1 MDALVQS
8 VIKGKGAM
16 PPRAGNASLSD
27 AEARAAVEF
36 MVSQSK

>member
-1 MDALVQS
+1 MQS

-16 PPRAGNASLSD
+16 PPKAGNPALSD
-27 AEARAAVEF
+27 AEIRAGIEY